1 MFKMVVLIPVTLIV
15 LLALVFAFYEGRKAY
30 WDYQVREMCKK
41 DGGIIVNESVAI
53 DRAQFQVWGGI
64 GDVLGVPNESE
75 RRLDIPFYRR
85 TKDENLHDWNPRVMR
100 IETEYIRRRDEKTLG
115 KSIYYFRRGGDFPSW
130 AHESSF
136 GCDKSDVPIEKII
149 FVIKEEDK

>member
-1 MFKMVVLIPVTLIV
+1 
-15 LLALVFAFYEGRKAY
+15 
-30 WDYQVREMCKK
+30 
-41 DGGIIVNESVAI
+41 
-53 DRAQFQVWGGI
+53 
-64 GDVLGVPNESE
+64 
-75 RRLDIPFYRR
+75 
-85 TKDENLHDWNPRVMR
+85 MR